1 MPPRNVPTAVNDV
14 IQRAHSMSFVSF
26 VVQRYLRIRH
36 ERKLV
41 PLSNVLAITGVSVGV
56 MVLVVVIAVMS
67 GFQFELKKRIL
78 GIEAHALVMRYNAWI
93 ADYEPVLAALRR
105 VPEVESAAPFIYA
118 QGMVRSAGGVTGVVL
133 RGVDVRRTGVEIHTS
148 GDQSLGEL
156 LAADASRPSRTAIVL
171 GAVLAEKLKVGVG
184 DGVMLMVMGPGQ
196 PGGPQLPKMHRFT
209 VTGLFDT
216 GMHQYDGSIGFV
228 DMRQIQRLIGLPDE
242 VTGIEVRVA
251 DPGRIVAVSQAIA
264 AALGDDY
271 WVNHWQQM
279 HRNLFSMLSL
289 QKIMMYI
296 IFTLIILVAAFNV
309 ASALIMMVKEKT
321 RDIAIL
327 KAMGASP
334 AALHRIFLAKGI
346 VIGITG
352 ILIGVGLGLAV
363 CGLLS
368 RYQFIDL
375 PGDVYFLTTLP
386 VRIGFFDIG
395 AIIIGTLA
403 ICVFSS
409 VYPARQAARL
419 DAVQGIRYG

>member
-1 MPPRNVPTAVNDV
+1 
-14 IQRAHSMSFVSF
+14 
-26 VVQRYLRIRH
+26 
-36 ERKLV
+36 
-41 PLSNVLAITGVSVGV
+41 
-56 MVLVVVIAVMS
+56 
-67 GFQFELKKRIL
+67 
-78 GIEAHALVMRYNAWI
+78 
-93 ADYEPVLAALRR
+93 
-105 VPEVESAAPFIYA
+105 
-118 QGMVRSAGGVTGVVL
+118 
-133 RGVDVRRTGVEIHTS
+133 
-148 GDQSLGEL
+148 
-156 LAADASRPSRTAIVL
+156 
-171 GAVLAEKLKVGVG
+171 
-184 DGVMLMVMGPGQ
+184 
-196 PGGPQLPKMHRFT
+196 
-209 VTGLFDT
+209 
-216 GMHQYDGSIGFV
+216 
-228 DMRQIQRLIGLPDE
+228 
-242 VTGIEVRVA
+242 
-251 DPGRIVAVSQAIA
+251 
-264 AALGDDY
+264 
-271 WVNHWQQM
+271 
-279 HRNLFSMLSL
+279 
-289 QKIMMYI
+289 MMYI